1 MNAKCIIPSSSDNII
16 TGRRGLMILMEVE
29 LKEVLL
35 ETLVVTRAI
44 EANIPTIEVISDVC
58 EVRLQL

>member
-1 MNAKCIIPSSSDNII
+1 
-16 TGRRGLMILMEVE
+16 MILMEVE